1 MARKSKIYRPL
12 FSSHNSYEYF
22 SEDDNDNV
30 EGVAR
35 QPLDSHQGGDQH
47 DDGHRRQEQRRVR
60 RKDHTSPQAGTKLTS
75 GIFAFLLQECK
86 KKPFFASTKSIYVIV
101 VAKKYA
107 L

>member
-1 MARKSKIYRPL
+1 MARQSKIYRPL

-47 DDGHRRQEQRRVR
+47 DDGHRRQEQRRVIDKEGSYFSTGWHKAVKR
-60 RKDHTSPQAGTKLTS
+60 HFVFFVVVGGMLKTA
-75 GIFAFLLQECK
+75 IFCLK
-86 KKPFFASTKSIYVIV
+86 KIN
-101 VAKKYA
+101 
-107 L
+107 

>member
-1 MARKSKIYRPL
+1 MDDYLKVTTIVL
-12 FSSHNSYEYF
+12 N
-22 SEDDNDNV
+22 DNDNA

-35 QPLDSHQGGDQH
+35 QPLDSDEGGDQH

-75 GIFAFLLQECK
+75 GIFAFLLQECNK
-86 KKPFFASTKSIYVIV
+86 QPFFASTKSIYVIV
-101 VAKKYA
+101 VAKISTYA

>member
-1 MARKSKIYRPL
+1 MARQSKIYLPL

-47 DDGHRRQEQRRVR
+47 DDGHRRQEQRRVIM
-60 RKDHTSPQAGTKLTS
+60 KDHSFSTGWHKAVKRHFVFYVVVGGMVKTA
-75 GIFAFLLQECK
+75 IFCLK
-86 KKPFFASTKSIYVIV
+86 KIN
-101 VAKKYA
+101 
-107 L
+107 